1 MASAAESSPALPTG
15 LSRTGIIRWWESRRI
30 RFNIF
35 VGSAGLISIVLVLV
49 AGSAAVKPGTDFVEP
64 LGLILFPVVFG
75 IASNLCYTAG
85 WIIDIVLF
93 CSAPRLRLFRTGLIA
108 STALASQP
116 GLWAVIA
123 WMITIYTGHKLE

>member
-1 MASAAESSPALPTG
+1 MAIYRRALPLVVSQKQSTAVNQIL
-15 LSRTGIIRWWESRRI
+15 LSSKQQH
-30 RFNIF
+30 
-35 VGSAGLISIVLVLV
+35 LISIVLVLV